1 MAIPHRP
8 HGYIPDPAGTER
20 FVASLPTPT
29 MSQAGP
35 NLAYDPKRDVVLWP
49 AIEAVSPGYSR
60 AAQQIGSCTGH
71 GYSMMIDT
79 LSATQIAVHGAA
91 EDWPGRSLEAAIYA
105 FSRCEVRGRTNAGT
119 ADGSSG
125 SSCAKACLNYG
136 TLHYN
141 VRYDAET
148 FTEYS
153 GTREKIWGASGV
165 PDSLEKF
172 AKLNRVTTT
181 TLVTTFGEFAAACQ
195 SGYATAVCSMQG
207 FTFKRDSDGFC
218 GPGRTPWSH
227 CLCLIGVRGGK
238 RPGGLVVNSWGANSN
253 SGPHY
258 SGIPD
263 APDSMPTFFRG
274 CTWWADADVIDRMLS
289 QQDSFSCSQ
298 YMGFPPRRLPSWTGG
313 VL

>member
-20 FVASLPTPT
+20 FVASLPLPT

-125 SSCAKACLNYG
+125 SSCANS
-136 TLHYN
+136 
-141 VRYDAET
+141 VRIQLT
-148 FTEYS
+148 
-153 GTREKIWGASGV
+153 
-165 PDSLEKF
+165 
-172 AKLNRVTTT
+172 
-181 TLVTTFGEFAAACQ
+181 
-195 SGYATAVCSMQG
+195 
-207 FTFKRDSDGFC
+207 
-218 GPGRTPWSH
+218 
-227 CLCLIGVRGGK
+227 
-238 RPGGLVVNSWGANSN
+238 
-253 SGPHY
+253 
-258 SGIPD
+258 
-263 APDSMPTFFRG
+263 
-274 CTWWADADVIDRMLS
+274 
-289 QQDSFSCSQ
+289 
-298 YMGFPPRRLPSWTGG
+298 
-313 VL
+313 

>member
-71 GYSMMIDT
+71 GYSMLIDA

-125 SSCAKACLNYG
+125 SMPVGVCDGCVLHAGVHVQTRLRRILRPRQDAVVSLPLSHRCPWRKATRRACRELVG
-136 TLHYN
+136 GQQQLRAALLWH
-141 VRYDAET
+141 
-148 FTEYS
+148 S
-153 GTREKIWGASGV
+153 GCSG
-165 PDSLEKF
+165 
-172 AKLNRVTTT
+172 
-181 TLVTTFGEFAAACQ
+181 Q
-195 SGYATAVCSMQG
+195 
-207 FTFKRDSDGFC
+207 
-218 GPGRTPWSH
+218 H
-227 CLCLIGVRGGK
+227 
-238 RPGGLVVNSWGANSN
+238 
-253 SGPHY
+253 
-258 SGIPD
+258 
-263 APDSMPTFFRG
+263 
-274 CTWWADADVIDRMLS
+274 ADVLSRMHLV
-289 QQDSFSCSQ
+289 
-298 YMGFPPRRLPSWTGG
+298 GRR
-313 VL
+313 